1 MIIIQKWLIRS
12 PYIEIKNK
20 LEALSNALSNHWSIK
35 TNCTIKFNIL
45 SMEHPNMNKRYN
57 VRCHRHLSSH
67 FRGPTPWKSKD
78 WNNII
83 RPSLYETFHHSP
95 FLVNKNLLYFTF
107 DSWEGLILR
116 ACYWGPLVIL
126 GPMPWGLCPEVYV
139 PQITGGPQWQDFPNR
154 LKSVL
159 TYLRPYSY
167 SRMLR
172 NQPTVPIVWLANSV
186 MFPSQVCST
195 HTVCPAFTTKER
207 VVQSILPG
215 ANTLG
220 SVGMLT
226 WQNLTSTALSLVH
239 SIHWRDLSA
248 IGWQES
254 GQWSDWKLVHL
265 DMFVS
270 PSTTGD
276 GEVSTYSDLHRKMR
290 VKRNRKRQLGS
301 KSFFLVTHT

>member
-1 MIIIQKWLIRS
+1 LEQHNKTFFIWDLPPFTISGKQKPFVLYIWLLGR
-12 PYIEIKNK
+12 
-20 LEALSNALSNHWSIK
+20 
-35 TNCTIKFNIL
+35 
-45 SMEHPNMNKRYN
+45 PN
-57 VRCHRHLSSH
+57 
-67 FRGPTPWKSKD
+67 F
-78 WNNII
+78 
-83 RPSLYETFHHSP
+83 
-95 FLVNKNLLYFTF
+95 
-107 DSWEGLILR
+107 EGLLLR
-116 ACYWGPLVIL
+116 ASCNFGAYALRS
-126 GPMPWGLCPEVYV
+126 MPEVYV
-139 PQITGGPQWQDFPNR
+139 PQITRGPQWQDFPNR

-167 SRMLR
+167 SGMLR
-172 NQPTVPIVWLANSV
+172 KQPTVPIVWLANSV
-186 MFPSQVCST
+186 MFPSQVCSIR
-195 HTVCPAFTTKER
+195 TVCPAFNTKER

-239 SIHWRDLSA
+239 SIHWRGLSA

-276 GEVSTYSDLHRKMR
+276 GEVSTYSNLHRKMR

-301 KSFFLVTHT
+301 KSFFLVIHT